1 MREVI
6 TLIPSAVI
14 LSAVFLYAVF
24 KILKSKLKSNEL
36 LKISIVIAIISC
48 YLIFSYLCF
57 SNYFIRYLFFILIT
71 TLALSFIFKY
81 DLQKVFISTFITW
94 VLVAIS
100 ELLFA
105 LGLSI
110 FTKGELSTFFGV
122 LSGNIGISLILI
134 ILINN
139 KYILSIVQK
148 SLEKI
153 SSSMKRYVITLAM
166 ILSLS
171 ISIIVYINYFN
182 VDSGTRLILSL
193 GIIII
198 YTVITIILFN
208 EKDHNNKIQYEYEN
222 VLANLNEYE
231 KMLDFQ
237 KVTNHENKNEL
248 LAIRGMIEKQDP
260 KLKEYLDSIISEKRD
275 DNEDFL
281 YKTNIIPSG
290 GLRGLVYYKTL
301 SMKDKKINVLLKI
314 PNKIRKIKLE
324 KMGISINR
332 DLCKIMGIIL
342 DNSTQAVEGLKQKNI
357 DIEMSCNEKEFVIMV
372 SNNFEGNL
380 DLSKLDDMGYTTKG
394 AGHGYGLTLLKQL
407 VAKNKKITN
416 QKYIYGRKFV
426 QKIVVDL
433 R

>member
-1 MREVI
+1 MREII

-48 YLIFSYLCF
+48 YLIFSYSCF

-122 LSGNIGISLILI
+122 LLSNVCISLILI

-153 SSSMKRYVITLAM
+153 SSSMKRYVITLVM

>member
-1 MREVI
+1 MREII